1 MIEANLLERNAI
13 RVDVNPENIKLSNS
27 NLNFSSHSI
36 SKVFTRQGSARDLFF
51 IKSNSIDM
59 ICMHPP
65 YADIIKYSHG
75 IEGDI
80 SYLHYSEFLS
90 AMGDVTQ
97 ESYRVLKTQ
106 SICAFMIADVREK
119 IMFGL

>member
-1 MIEANLLERNAI
+1 
-13 RVDVNPENIKLSNS
+13 
-27 NLNFSSHSI
+27 
-36 SKVFTRQGSARDLFF
+36 
-51 IKSNSIDM
+51 M
-59 ICMHPP
+59 ICTHPP

-119 IMFGL
+119 IMFGF